1 MRKNIER
8 LFQRVK
14 EIEKIIY
21 GGIRLEKKLAQLE
34 KMNDKIRKKIL
45 KISLT
50 IIIIISILF
59 VAMMWILTYHEEG
72 ETNLP
77 FKISKIVIVSSTDG
91 VQNDSS
97 QTQWAMDV
105 NQNNDIYLY
114 IDKNSNYG
122 KTELIENVKI
132 SNFNIIKETNK
143 GEIKIYKTTIDE
155 DKMFNNTN
163 EFEINE
169 LTYEG
174 DLESNI
180 KQSKISN
187 QGGLIVFR
195 CANNKVSQY
204 ISTDAT
210 EVNYNEL
217 LKMTNVSE
225 EDLNVSIS
233 FDIEIKIVN
242 RKTYQAT
249 ISLDLPVEDVI
260 TNGTANV
267 EITDLE
273 DIVFKII

>member
-155 DKMFNNTN
+155 DKMFNNTK

>member
-1 MRKNIER
+1 
-8 LFQRVK
+8 
-14 EIEKIIY
+14 
-21 GGIRLEKKLAQLE
+21 
-34 KMNDKIRKKIL
+34 MNDKIRKKIL

-50 IIIIISILF
+50 IIITISILF
-59 VAMMWILTYHEEG
+59 VTMMWILTYHEEG

-114 IDKNSNYG
+114 IDKNNNYG

-132 SNFNIIKETNK
+132 SNFNITKETNK
-143 GEIKIYKTTIDE
+143 GETKIYKTTTDE
-155 DKMFNNTN
+155 NKMFNNTK

-169 LTYEG
+169 ITYEG

-204 ISTDAT
+204 TSADAT

-217 LKMTNVSE
+217 LKMTNVNE
-225 EDLNVSIS
+225 EDLKVSIS
-233 FDIEIKIVN
+233 FNIEIKIVN
-242 RKTYQAT
+242 KKTYQAT
-249 ISLDLPVEDVI
+249 ISLDLPVGDVI
-260 TNGTANV
+260 TNGTTNL